1 MPNLI
6 HQQTVDF
13 FHERPIAAVELLR
26 EVGGIEPPPFARATA
41 EAADAT
47 QLTPVEYR
55 ADAVVVLRDESGTAR
70 LAVIVEVQLRRDAHK
85 RFSWPVYAAALRAR
99 LKCDTA
105 LLVICLNRA
114 VGRWCERPISMG
126 PSGTVTPV
134 AIHADRLP
142 LITDPDEARRHPEL
156 AVLSAAMNGDHP
168 DIAKGLEVMLEGL
181 NELDRKDI
189 KLYLSYVFGLT
200 PTVVGERL
208 RELLMT
214 ALKDYEKVIGERY
227 FSDWVNKGLQQG
239 LEQGLQQGLEQGLEQ
254 GLQQGREQGR
264 EQGRAE
270 GEIEA
275 ILTVLDARGLEIPS
289 EARERISRCTD
300 LHVLEKWIRRAVTV
314 TSVDE
319 LFL

>member
-13 FHERPIAAVELLR
+13 FHERPMAAVELLR
-26 EVGGIEPPPFARATA
+26 EVAGIEPPQFAKATA
-41 EAADAT
+41 EAVDAT

-55 ADAVVVLRDESGTAR
+55 ADAVVVLRDGSGTAR
-70 LAVIVEVQLRRDAHK
+70 LAVIVEVQLRHDADK
-85 RFSWPVYAAALRAR
+85 RFSWPVYVAALRAR

-114 VGRWCERPISMG
+114 VGRWCEQPISMG

-134 AIHADRLP
+134 AIHSDRLP
-142 LITDPDEARRHPEL
+142 LITDPGEARRHPEL
-156 AVLSAAMNGDHP
+156 AVLSAAMNGEHP
-168 DIAKGLEVMLEGL
+168 DIDKGLAVMLEGL

-189 KLYLSYVFGLT
+189 QLYLSYVFGLV

-208 RELLMT
+208 KELLMT
-214 ALKDYEKVIGERY
+214 ASADYEKVIGARY
-227 FSDWVNKGLQQG
+227 FSEWVNK
-239 LEQGLQQGLEQGLEQ
+239 GLEQGLEQ
-254 GLQQGREQGR
+254 GREQGLEQGL

-275 ILTVLDARGLEIPS
+275 ILTVLDARGLDIPS
-289 EARERISRCTD
+289 EARERISRCSD
-300 LHVLEKWIRRAVTV
+300 LHLLEKWIRRAVTV